1 MLAECMVM
9 WRWENELLNK
19 FLSCILKILQ
29 AMCHYHIYTL
39 LLATAILMRMFNG
52 RERKEGEE
60 TARSY
65 LD

>member
-1 MLAECMVM
+1 MLAGCMVM

-19 FLSCILKILQ
+19 FLSCILNILQ
-29 AMCHYHIYTL
+29 AMCNYHTYRL
-39 LLATAILMRMFNG
+39 LLSTAILMRMFNG